1 MGNTTSRIERNLLA
15 LQPAVPEILRDFAL
29 VCGPAAARSFE
40 RVLLAHGWAKGGLGV
55 EILLLSNRMSE
66 PSAFASCFGTISE

>member
-29 VCGPAAARSFE
+29 VYGPAAARSFE

-55 EILLLSNRMSE
+55 EVLLLSNRMSE
-66 PSAFASCFGTISE
+66 HSALASCFVTTSE